1 MDHEKLIER
10 IKETFGKLK
19 VLELSRA
26 LRKEQFDL
34 LDLIGITHHKEEAIA
49 FRAAWILENLY
60 LQQPEGYESHLADI
74 LNAMSTIKW
83 PSVKRH
89 YAKIVMHATSPK
101 APKSIKHK
109 LAIIDMEPI
118 IEQLFDWIIDT
129 EVKIAVKV
137 SSAEALYNLRQQHDW
152 IKDELRNQLEFLMR
166 NGSPAIQ
173 TRGRK
178 LLKGLN

>member
-1 MDHEKLIER
+1 
-10 IKETFGKLK
+10 
-19 VLELSRA
+19 
-26 LRKEQFDL
+26 
-34 LDLIGITHHKEEAIA
+34 
-49 FRAAWILENLY
+49 
-60 LQQPEGYESHLADI
+60 
-74 LNAMSTIKW
+74 
-83 PSVKRH
+83 
-89 YAKIVMHATSPK
+89 MHATSPK

-109 LAIIDMEPI
+109 LAVLNIELL
-118 IEQLFDWIIDT
+118 IEQLFDWMIDT

-137 SSAEALYNLRQQHDW
+137 FSAEALYNLRQQHDW

>member
-1 MDHEKLIER
+1 
-10 IKETFGKLK
+10 
-19 VLELSRA
+19 
-26 LRKEQFDL
+26 
-34 LDLIGITHHKEEAIA
+34 
-49 FRAAWILENLY
+49 
-60 LQQPEGYESHLADI
+60 
-74 LNAMSTIKW
+74 
-83 PSVKRH
+83 
-89 YAKIVMHATSPK
+89 
-101 APKSIKHK
+101 
-109 LAIIDMEPI
+109 MEPI